1 MAKIKIIPYGHQ
13 WLDDNDIKEVIKVLK
28 GDWLTQGPKIE
39 EFEKAVAKY
48 CGAKYGVAV
57 SSGTAALHAAYSVA
71 GISSGDEIIT
81 TPMTFAATANAAVFC
96 GARPVFV
103 DIRSDTLNI
112 NSELIEGLI
121 TSKTKA
127 IVPVD
132 FAGHPCDYE
141 EIFKIARKHNLLV
154 IEDACHAL
162 GAKYKGKK
170 VGSFSDMTILSFH
183 PVKHITT
190 GEGGAVLTNDE
201 TLYKKLKRL
210 KSHGITFNP
219 KEFVNNDLA
228 LQSLNSGG
236 IKPLLNPWYYE
247 QTDLGYNYRLTDIQ
261 CALGLSQL
269 KKLDIFRKRRRE
281 IVNKYNAAFR
291 DAKFVHIPCED
302 DKCNSNFHL
311 YVLLFDFEKI
321 GIERA
326 RLMLELKSKGI
337 QTQVHYIPVY
347 LQPFYQKH
355 FGTKWGDCQN
365 AEHYYQRCL
374 SMPLFPAMADQDVER
389 VVEEINNLVRSE

>member
-127 IVPVD
+127 IIPVD

-190 GEGGAVLTNDE
+190 GEGGMVLTDNKIFYE
-201 TLYKKLKRL
+201 KLKIFRH
-210 KSHGITFNP
+210 HGI
-219 KEFVNNDLA
+219 
-228 LQSLNSGG
+228 
-236 IKPLLNPWYYE
+236 IKIPEKGKWYYE
-247 QTDLGYNYRLTDIQ
+247 IENPGYNYRITDFQ
-261 CALGLSQL
+261 CAIGISQL
-269 KKLDIFRKRRRE
+269 KKLDKFIEKRKKIAERY
-281 IVNKYNAAFR
+281 NKAFKNIEKIIIPTEKIY
-291 DAKFVHIPCED
+291 AKSAWHIYPIQIRGAGRKE
-302 DKCNSNFHL
+302 
-311 YVLLFDFEKI
+311 VFEKLFKLAV
-321 GIERA
+321 GA
-326 RLMLELKSKGI
+326 
-337 QTQVHYIPVY
+337 QVHYVPLHI
-347 LQPFYQKH
+347 QPFYQKR
-355 FGTKWGDCQN
+355 FGYKKGDFPI
-365 AEHYYQRCL
+365 AEKYYEGAITL
-374 SMPLFPAMADQDVER
+374 PLFPKMTDKEVQYVIDSVKKILI
-389 VVEEINNLVRSE
+389 INNAQKMI